1 MARGRPKKPKYE
13 INSLIK
19 VFDKYLNEKI
29 TQGQI
34 PIIKECCL
42 LNNLDYDYV
51 LELRRT
57 HAKDGNMELSRSIKK
72 MLYWKEV
79 ICEKLLITG
88 AGNTAGIIFILKQPA
103 HGWTD
108 RQQIDHSASDDL
120 LKTIIERNKAIKEA
134 IENSDL

>member
-1 MARGRPKKPKYE
+1 MGRPRKAKYE
-13 INSLIK
+13 NKNLVRI
-19 VFDKYLNEKI
+19 FETYLQEKI
-29 TQGQI
+29 NNQQI

-42 LNNLDYDYV
+42 QNDLDYDYI
-51 LELRRT
+51 
-57 HAKDGNMELSRSIKK
+57 MELKRERKLKNDLALSQSIKK
-72 MLYWKEV
+72 ILYWKEV

-120 LKTIIERNKAIKEA
+120 LKAIQERNTAIKEA